1 MTETTSLPP
10 LPPFAPSPPRAPA
23 FARFHLWLYR
33 VSGGKLA
40 TSIPGRRFLMLTTTG
55 RKSGARYAIPLEY
68 HTDGGIPYVIGSNY
82 GKDSPPAWYLNLLA
96 NPRVEV
102 EREGQRQWATA
113 SLVAPADRPRIWAD
127 LVRVSPYYARYQ
139 RNINRE
145 IPLVLLRPV
154 E

>member
-1 MTETTSLPP
+1 MTETTPLLPLPP
-10 LPPFAPSPPRAPA
+10 LAPSAPRAPG

-33 VSGGKLA
+33 VSGGRVA
-40 TSIPGRRFLMLTTTG
+40 TRIPGRRFLMLTTTG
-55 RKSGARYAIPLEY
+55 RKTGARYAVALEY
-68 HTDGGIPYVIGSNY
+68 HADGGIPYVIGSNY
-82 GKDSPPAWYLNLLA
+82 GKDYPPAWYLNLLE

-113 SLVAPADRPRIWAD
+113 SLVAAEDRPRIWIE

-139 RNINRE
+139 RNISRE
-145 IPLVLLRPV
+145 IPLVLLRPM